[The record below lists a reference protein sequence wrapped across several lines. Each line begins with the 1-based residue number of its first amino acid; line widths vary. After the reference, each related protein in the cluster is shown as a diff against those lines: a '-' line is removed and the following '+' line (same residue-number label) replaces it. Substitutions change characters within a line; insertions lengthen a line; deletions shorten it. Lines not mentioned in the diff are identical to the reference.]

1 MKGVKLSLPTPW
13 RPQEVEVYLHSFLTS
28 ALDGGKFSTLRLGR
42 FAPGKETCTYLLGAW
57 MGPRA
62 GLICLGEEKNLFP
75 LPGFE
80 TRIVQT
86 VAQSQHRPRQSDSE
100 VY

>member
-13 RPQEVEVYLHSFLTS
+13 RPQEVEVYLHSFSTS
-28 ALDGGKFSTLRLGR
+28 ALDGGKCPTSYLSRFTPDKQTRTL
-42 FAPGKETCTYLLGAW
+42 LLGAW

-62 GLICLGEEKNLFP
+62 GLRRLGEEKNLFP

-80 TRIVQT
+80 TRIVQP
-86 VAQSQHRPRQSDSE
+86 VA
-100 VY
+100 